1 MKSKFALALLAGVAM
16 IVVGASAASA
26 GHGGGGGGGHGGGGG
41 GGHGGGGGFHAG
53 GGGFHAGG
61 GGFHAGGGGFHAGGG
76 VRMGGASFRAGGANT
91 FHAPAAHS
99 FTAHGVTSHGN
110 AVTNRGFANPA
121 GVHGAVGG
129 HNFVGRA
136 GAIGAGAAIGAAAA
150 HGAFAHTVT
159 HTQFAHNQFAAQ
171 NFHGFNTFNRTGF
184 NRNAF
189 GNPAGWNCF
198 GGHFWGAGWHRWGY
212 GWGGWAG
219 PVFWP
224 YLWGDVFSFAFWPY
238 DYYDPFWGYGP
249 DFVLVSI
256 FAPGPYFG
264 PDYGYAPD
272 YGYGPGPDNAG
283 GGQIYYGGG
292 GTPSPPAEVTKE
304 DRDALAETNTAA
316 VQSCNGLA
324 PGVTDL
330 PIDQI
335 KNTVR
340 PTGDQLAA
348 LEALQAAALK
358 AQDAV
363 KASCPTAVPLTPVA
377 RLDAAEARLETTV
390 EAVQIMSDPLQRFY
404 DSLNDEQKH
413 SFETMNSNS
422 GGAKAPAGG
431 NLAALCSQQSGD
443 VAKVPVERI
452 EQVVAPTGQQ
462 QQDAFNALKQASHDI
477 ADGLAASCPKE
488 VPQTPVGRVD
498 AVKTR
503 LDAMVA
509 AMKTIRPK
517 LADFYASLSDEQ
529 KAKFNI
535 MGPGQ
540 NASSDAAPANN

>member
-1 MKSKFALALLAGVAM
+1 MKNKFAIALLAGVAM
-16 IVVGASAASA
+16 VAVAATQASA
-26 GHGGGGGGGHGGGGG
+26 GRGGGGG
-41 GGHGGGGGFHAG
+41 GGHGGGGGFHGGG
-53 GGGFHAGG
+53 GGGFHGG
-61 GGFHAGGGGFHAGGG
+61 GGGSFHMGGGGGMRMGGSS
-76 VRMGGASFRAGGANT
+76 VRMGGGGMRMGGAGFRAGGASSFRGAT
-91 FHAPAAHS
+91 VHAPAARS
-99 FTAHGVTSHGN
+99 FTT
-110 AVTNRGFANPA
+110 RGPA
-121 GVHGAVGG
+121 GAAAVRGTAGG
-129 HNFVGRA
+129 LNRSFVGRA
-136 GAIGAGAAIGAAAA
+136 GAVGAGAALGAAAA
-150 HGAFAHTVT
+150 HGAFAHSVT

-171 NFHGFNTFNRTGF
+171 NFRGFQNFNRGGF

-189 GNPAGWNCF
+189 GNPAGWNHW
-198 GGHFWGAGWHRWGY
+198 GGRFWGAGWHRWGY

-224 YLWGDVFSFAFWPY
+224 YLWGDFFSFAFWPY

-272 YGYGPGPDNAG
+272 YGYVPGPGNGG
-283 GGQIYYGGG
+283 GGQIYYGGAG
-292 GTPSPPAEVTKE
+292 GAPAANTITKA

-316 VQSCNGLA
+316 IQSCNGLA
-324 PGVTDL
+324 PGVSDL
-330 PIDQI
+330 PFDKI
-335 KNTVR
+335 KSTVR
-340 PTGDQLAA
+340 PTGDQLTA

-377 RLDAAEARLETTV
+377 RLDAAEGRLESMI
-390 EAVQIMSDPLQRFY
+390 EAVQVMRDPLQRFY
-404 DSLNDEQKH
+404 DSLDDQQKQR
-413 SFETMNSNS
+413 FESMNSNS
-422 GGAKAPAGG
+422 GAKAPAGG

-443 VAKVPVERI
+443 VAKVPVDRI
-452 EQVVAPTGQQ
+452 EQVVAPNGQQ

-477 ADGLAASCPKE
+477 ADQLAPSCPKD
-488 VPQTPVGRVD
+488 VPQTPVARVD

-535 MGPGQ
+535 MGPAQ
-540 NASSDAAPANN
+540 SASAEAPPANN

>member
-1 MKSKFALALLAGVAM
+1 MKRKFALALLAGVAM
-16 IVVGASAASA
+16 IAVAATEASA
-26 GHGGGGGGGHGGGGG
+26 GHGGGGGS
-41 GGHGGGGGFHAG
+41 GHGGGGGFHGSG
-53 GGGFHAGG
+53 GGGFHGGG
-61 GGFHAGGGGFHAGGG
+61 GGFHVGGGGMRMGGGGF
-76 VRMGGASFRAGGANT
+76 RAGGVGGV
-91 FHAPAAHS
+91 HAGTVHT
-99 FTAHGVTSHGN
+99 FTAHGAAS
-110 AVTNRGFANPA
+110 PA
-121 GVHGAVGG
+121 AVHGGVGAANR
-129 HNFVGRA
+129 NFVGRA
-136 GAIGAGAAIGAAAA
+136 GAVGAGAALGAVAA
-150 HGAFAHTVT
+150 HGAFAHSVT
-159 HTQFAHNQFAAQ
+159 HAQFAHNQFAAQ
-171 NFHGFNTFNRTGF
+171 NFHGFHTFNRNGF

-189 GNPAGWNCF
+189 GNPGGWNHW
-198 GGHFWGAGWHRWGY
+198 GGHFWGAGWHRWGA

-224 YLWGDVFSFAFWPY
+224 YLWGDFFSFAFWPY

-264 PDYGYAPD
+264 PDYGFAPD
-272 YGYGPGPDNAG
+272 YGYAPGPGNGG
-283 GGQIYYGGG
+283 GGQIYYGGAG
-292 GTPSPPAEVTKE
+292 GPTSTATITKA
-304 DRDALAETNTAA
+304 DREALAETNTAA

-330 PIDQI
+330 PIDKI

-340 PTGDQLAA
+340 PTGEQLAA

-358 AQDAV
+358 SQDVV

-377 RLDAAEARLETTV
+377 RLDAAEGRLETMI
-390 EAVQIMSDPLQRFY
+390 EAVQIMRDPLQRFY
-404 DSLNDEQKH
+404 GSLNDEQKQR
-413 SFETMNSNS
+413 FESMNSTNNS

-452 EQVVAPTGQQ
+452 EQVVAPNGQQ

-477 ADGLAASCPKE
+477 ADRLGASCPKE
-488 VPQTPVGRVD
+488 VPQTPVARVD

-535 MGPGQ
+535 MGPAQ
-540 NASSDAAPANN
+540 SASSDAAAPMND